1 MSEIDYSKL
10 RSLTASKLITA
21 LERDGFCRKRQR
33 GSHHRYTHA
42 DGRRVTVTFHHPGQI
57 FKIGTLQSMIGKQ
70 AQWSE
75 EDLKRLK
82 LLKD

>member
-1 MSEIDYSKL
+1 
-10 RSLTASKLITA
+10 
-21 LERDGFCRKRQR
+21 
-33 GSHHRYTHA
+33 
-42 DGRRVTVTFHHPGQI
+42 VTFHHPGQT

>member
-10 RSLTASKLITA
+10 RSFTAGKLITA
-21 LERDGFCRKRQR
+21 LERDGFCRKRRR
-33 GSHHRYTHA
+33 GSHHRYAHA